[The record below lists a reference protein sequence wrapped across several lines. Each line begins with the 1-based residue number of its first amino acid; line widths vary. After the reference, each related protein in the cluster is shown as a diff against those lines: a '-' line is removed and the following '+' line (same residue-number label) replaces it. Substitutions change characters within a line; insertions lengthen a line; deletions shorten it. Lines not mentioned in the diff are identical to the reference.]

1 MGPGVA
7 TGLEE
12 QARPDRNRMSSAA
25 RNGGFIFGFGFVG
38 LLAGWVALVY
48 GLLGYFDDN
57 GRRLLATA
65 LIFAVPGAYLLG
77 WQFARSHRAG
87 IERGLDLKL
96 GGRERTQQATRPS
109 VAQSVPTPAQRFD
122 DLLPK
127 VQSAVIVQRSDNDNT
142 PIEL

>member
-1 MGPGVA
+1 MKKHQDFFDEM
-7 TGLEE
+7 TK
-12 QARPDRNRMSSAA
+12 
-25 RNGGFIFGFGFVG
+25 FVG
-38 LLAGWVALVY
+38 LFVIAVIVAALAIGLVY
-48 GLLGYFDDN
+48 GLLGYLSDN

-77 WQFARSHRAG
+77 LQYAKSHRAG

-96 GGRERTQQATRPS
+96 GGRERAQQAARPS
-109 VAQSVPTPAQRFD
+109 VITPTPAQRFD

-127 VQSAVIVQRSDNDNT
+127 VQSAVIVQRSDSDNT